1 MIATDPLSLVFIG
14 CAVFSGAFLVISTLL
29 GVGESHFGHLGH
41 VGGHDVGHDFG
52 HDTGHAIHHDI
63 HIGGHADAG
72 HAGHVG
78 HADGVHAD
86 SAHTGHAHA
95 DAHGES
101 SAAQTAAAP
110 SIWSSIGSTLLGAL
124 NLYGLLMFLLIFG
137 LVGYVA
143 HALLSWGVIFVIV
156 VPLLIGVICA
166 VGLTTLLHALF
177 ATSKDTVLTAD
188 DARLEGR
195 LGNVTMPIRAGGIG
209 EIIFT
214 RKGGG
219 RQSVGARSATGE
231 AIPAGSEIVILDYL
245 DGIASV
251 QTWDSF
257 LISARAGDPL
267 EQLAPIEP
275 IKPAKPAKPALE
287 QKSTR
292 SETVE

>member
-29 GVGESHFGHLGH
+29 GVGESHVGHFGHIGH
-41 VGGHDVGHDFG
+41 VGGHDV
-52 HDTGHAIHHDI
+52 GHAIHHDI
-63 HIGGHADAG
+63 HIGGHADAA
-72 HAGHVG
+72 HAG
-78 HADGVHAD
+78 HADGAHAGHAD
-86 SAHTGHAHA
+86 AHG

-101 SAAQTAAAP
+101 SATQTAAAP
-110 SIWSSIGSTLLGAL
+110 SIWSSIGGTLLGAL

-143 HALLSWGVIFVIV
+143 HALLGWGVIFVIV

-166 VGLTTLLHALF
+166 IGLTTLLHALF

-275 IKPAKPAKPALE
+275 IEPIKPATPANERKTIRP
-287 QKSTR
+287 
-292 SETVE
+292 ETAE

>member
-29 GVGESHFGHLGH
+29 GVGESHIGHLGH

-52 HDTGHAIHHDI
+52 GHDVGHDVGHAIHHDI
-63 HIGGHADAG
+63 HIGHADAG

-78 HADGVHAD
+78 HADGAHAD
-86 SAHTGHAHA
+86 AHA
-95 DAHGES
+95 DAHGET
-101 SAAQTAAAP
+101 SATQTVAAP
-110 SIWSSIGSTLLGAL
+110 SIWSSIGGTLLGAL

-143 HALLSWGVIFVIV
+143 HAVLGWGVLFVIV

-166 VGLTTLLHALF
+166 IGLTTLLHALF
-177 ATSKDTVLTAD
+177 ATDKDTVLTAD

-195 LGNVTMPIRAGGIG
+195 LGSVTMPIRAGGIG

-219 RQSVGARSATGE
+219 RQSVGARSATNE

-251 QTWDSF
+251 QTWESF
-257 LISARAGDPL
+257 LASASDPL
-267 EQLAPIEP
+267 QQLAPIEP
-275 IKPAKPAKPALE
+275 IKPVEPAKPTRE

-292 SETVE
+292 PETVE

>member
-1 MIATDPLSLVFIG
+1 
-14 CAVFSGAFLVISTLL
+14 
-29 GVGESHFGHLGH
+29 
-41 VGGHDVGHDFG
+41 
-52 HDTGHAIHHDI
+52 
-63 HIGGHADAG
+63 
-72 HAGHVG
+72 
-78 HADGVHAD
+78 
-86 SAHTGHAHA
+86 
-95 DAHGES
+95 
-101 SAAQTAAAP
+101 
-110 SIWSSIGSTLLGAL
+110 
-124 NLYGLLMFLLIFG
+124 
-137 LVGYVA
+137 
-143 HALLSWGVIFVIV
+143 WGVIFVIV

-166 VGLTTLLHALF
+166 IGLTTLLHALF

-231 AIPAGSEIVILDYL
+231 AISAGSEIVILDYL

-257 LISARAGDPL
+257 LFSARAGDPL

-275 IKPAKPAKPALE
+275 IKPATPANERKTIRP
-287 QKSTR
+287 
-292 SETVE
+292 ETAE

>member
-29 GVGESHFGHLGH
+29 GVGESHFGHVGH

-52 HDTGHAIHHDI
+52 HDVGHAIHHDI

-72 HAGHVG
+72 HVG
-78 HADGVHAD
+78 HADGAHVDGAHA
-86 SAHTGHAHA
+86 GHAHA

-101 SAAQTAAAP
+101 SATQTAAAP
-110 SIWSSIGSTLLGAL
+110 SIWSSIGGTLLGAL

-166 VGLTTLLHALF
+166 IGLTTLLHALF

-195 LGNVTMPIRAGGIG
+195 LGSVTMPIRAGGIG

-219 RQSVGARSATGE
+219 RQSVGARSADGE

-275 IKPAKPAKPALE
+275 IKPAEPVQK
-287 QKSTR
+287 QKSIR
-292 SETVE
+292 PETVE

>member
-1 MIATDPLSLVFIG
+1 MIHTDPLSLVFIG

-29 GVGESHFGHLGH
+29 GVGESHLGHLGH

-72 HAGHVG
+72 HAGH
-78 HADGVHAD
+78 ADGAHA
-86 SAHTGHAHA
+86 AHAHA

-101 SAAQTAAAP
+101 SATQTAAAH
-110 SIWSSIGSTLLGAL
+110 SIWSSIGGTLLGAL
-124 NLYGLLMFLLIFG
+124 YLYGLLMFLLIFG

-166 VGLTTLLHALF
+166 IGLTTLLHALF

-195 LGNVTMPIRAGGIG
+195 LGSVTIPIRAGGIG

-257 LISARAGDPL
+257 LFSARAGDPL

-275 IKPAKPAKPALE
+275 IKPATPANERKNDTA
-287 QKSTR
+287 
-292 SETVE
+292 

>member
-1 MIATDPLSLVFIG
+1 MNATDPLSLVFIG

-29 GVGESHFGHLGH
+29 GVGESHVGHVGHIGH
-41 VGGHDVGHDFG
+41 VGGHDV
-52 HDTGHAIHHDI
+52 GHAIHHDI
-63 HIGGHADAG
+63 HIGGHADAA
-72 HAGHVG
+72 HAG
-78 HADGVHAD
+78 HADGAHAGHAD
-86 SAHTGHAHA
+86 AHG

-101 SAAQTAAAP
+101 SATQTAAAP
-110 SIWSSIGSTLLGAL
+110 SIWSSIGGTLLGAL

-143 HALLSWGVIFVIV
+143 HALLGWGVIFVIV

-166 VGLTTLLHALF
+166 IGLTTLLHALF

-275 IKPAKPAKPALE
+275 IEPIKPATPANERKTIRP
-287 QKSTR
+287 
-292 SETVE
+292 ETAE